1 MNKEEF
7 DKRLDAII
15 EEIHQLAQEA
25 APDANVFS
33 VTWYSYKVPTVP
45 DTDVSIYKPSVVH
58 RRQTDAFGK
67 HTWEWR
73 IYVK

>member
-7 DKRLDAII
+7 DKRLDALI
-15 EEIHQLAQEA
+15 EQIHQLAQEA
-25 APDANVFS
+25 CPDANIFS

-45 DTDVSIYKPSVVH
+45 DTDVSIYTPTVVH